1 MFDVQ
6 PVREILTAEQA
17 AAYLQVNRDTI
28 YRYIREGK
36 LMASRLGRKYRI
48 PRSSLEQLL
57 DDTRAR
63 GEIILRT
70 YTRQQIEGFIRDD
83 ALDEEAEG
91 IARRFAREHG
101 IPRRG

>member
-1 MFDVQ
+1 MSSAQ
-6 PVREILTAEQA
+6 PLREILTPEQA

-48 PRSSLEQLL
+48 PRTSLEQLL

-63 GEIILRT
+63 GEIVLRT
-70 YTRQQIEGFIRDD
+70 YTRQQIAGFLRDD
-83 ALDEEAEG
+83 TLDEEAEG
-91 IARRFAREHG
+91 IARRFAHEHG
-101 IPRRG
+101 IPRKE

>member
-1 MFDVQ
+1 MSNAQ
-6 PVREILTAEQA
+6 PLREILTPEQA
-17 AAYLQVNRDTI
+17 AAYLQVNRDTV

-48 PRSSLEQLL
+48 PRSSLEELL
-57 DDTRAR
+57 DATRTR
-63 GEIILRT
+63 GEIVLRR
-70 YTRQQIEGFIRDD
+70 YTPEQIEGFIRDD